1 MRCRG
6 NGFCGHLPMFSV
18 AAAVLIFIA
27 PIASAA
33 DSPNTM
39 RVLRV
44 SAATDN
50 YPYSY
55 LDDSGKLT
63 GYGVDMLDAV
73 AEVMNVRL
81 ERTQV
86 PAKEDISNLKSE
98 EFDIFQF
105 HAPLAEGSPIVAFS
119 QPILVNMGDV
129 FVRKNDTR
137 FASIDD
143 LRKTGGR
150 VAVAQGGQEYLLARG
165 FDPSN
170 LQLSTSTEAILALSK
185 GEVDAVLLTRLTGL
199 TQAHHSKVKNVRPLG
214 LVMSDFKITYSIA
227 TRIDNTELLQQ
238 VNEALAYLSTT
249 GDTVEIYSRWFG
261 RYEAKGLSLGEILAP
276 SAAVLAVALIVTLIL
291 LRRQHRLRSRITAQA
306 EELRISR
313 EILAE
318 AQHFAHLGHFQYPAS
333 LETPAVWSE
342 EAFHIF
348 GFNPDGGV
356 PDPEQ
361 MLALAVP
368 SDQERW
374 RKALALD
381 GGASPY
387 EFDIMINTLSGQRK
401 ILNVLGHPMLDASG
415 VQNGTFGTVQDVTA
429 SRTASAALKQS
440 ELLLRGLFENL
451 PVGLSV
457 LEYQGNNWC
466 ILSVN
471 PETVR
476 QFNAETSPD
485 PGTPI
490 TEIGLPTELTRF
502 WCEQFDH
509 AIRSRETLQ
518 FEYESDPSHKYYS
531 SVVPLLLPEQS
542 PRCCFL
548 SKDITEQRLKE
559 QELSQSRRLRAI
571 GELVG
576 GIAHEFNNLITPITL
591 NAEILLGQCDE
602 KSTLRNDLE
611 LIIDAG
617 RRAGELTRKL
627 LAFGR
632 RTDQKP
638 GPVDLSEVVDT
649 NIALVQHTFDRRIT
663 IKSSIHGDLPLL
675 ILPRSDLQQIVLN
688 LLLNARDSL
697 EEKLEKTPSS
707 ANWNAQIN
715 ISITTYPSKS
725 DGPDSGLR
733 DHVKTWARL
742 TVSDN
747 GCGIPLEVRERM
759 FEPFFTTKAA
769 GKGTGLGLATIWHLV
784 TEFGGRID
792 VHSVP
797 NEGTAF
803 HLDFPIYSE
812 LTADET
818 AAEKDTDKPQP
829 SSAPPQNLHF
839 LLAEDDPSV
848 AQVVRRLIENMGHK
862 ATVKEDGLK
871 AIEALRESPEAFDA
885 VIMDLN
891 MPKLTGA
898 EATAQARALPYE
910 RPIIV
915 MSGRIGEEDRKVLL
929 SFGVTE
935 MLSKPFSR
943 AEFESVLT
951 RLFGSK

>member
-1 MRCRG
+1 MRSRS
-6 NGFCGHLPMFSV
+6 NGFRGRLSMFSV
-18 AAAVLIFIA
+18 AAAVFIA
-27 PIASAA
+27 PVAATA

-81 ERTQV
+81 ERTLV
-86 PAKEDISNLKSE
+86 PAKEDISNLRSE
-98 EFDIFQF
+98 DFDIFQF

-129 FVRKNDTR
+129 FVRNNDTR

-143 LRKTGGR
+143 LREKRAR

-165 FDPSN
+165 FDPAN

-185 GEVDAVLLTRLTGL
+185 GEVDAALFTRLTGL

-214 LVMSDFKITYSIA
+214 LVMSDFKVTYSIA
-227 TRIDNTELLQQ
+227 TRIDDTALLQQ
-238 VNEALAYLSTT
+238 INEALAYLSTT
-249 GDTVEIYSRWFG
+249 GETVEIYSRWFG
-261 RYEAKGLSLGEILAP
+261 RYEAKGPSLVQILAP
-276 SAAVLAVALIVTLIL
+276 AAGILALALIVSLIS
-291 LRRQHRLRSRITAQA
+291 LRHQRRLRCRITAQA

-318 AQHFAHLGHFQYPAS
+318 AQRSAHLGHFQYPS
-333 LETPAVWSE
+333 SRDIPAVWSE
-342 EAFHIF
+342 ETFHIF
-348 GFNPDGGV
+348 GFDPGGSV
-356 PDPEQ
+356 PPLEE

-374 RKALALD
+374 REALAFD
-381 GGASPY
+381 GGGVPY
-387 EFDIMINTLSGQRK
+387 EFDIAIDPLSGQRK
-401 ILNVLGHPMLDASG
+401 ILNVLGHPMVDASG
-415 VQNGTFGTVQDVTA
+415 VRNGTFGTVQDVTA
-429 SRTASAALKQS
+429 SRAASAALKQS
-440 ELLLRGLFENL
+440 ELLLRALFETL

-457 LEYQGNNWC
+457 LEYRENNWC
-466 ILSVN
+466 VLSVN
-471 PETVR
+471 PEMVLQLNGKT
-476 QFNAETSPD
+476 PD
-485 PGTPI
+485 EGTPI
-490 TEIGLPTELTRF
+490 TEIGLSTELTRF
-502 WCEQFDH
+502 WCEQFDR
-509 AIRSRETLQ
+509 AIRSRATLQ
-518 FEYESDPSHKYYS
+518 FEYESDPSRKYYS
-531 SVVPLLLPEQS
+531 SAVPLLMPDQS
-542 PRCCFL
+542 PRCFFL
-548 SKDITEQRLKE
+548 SKDITEQILKE
-559 QELSQSRRLRAI
+559 QELAHSRRMLAI
-571 GELVG
+571 GEMVG

-602 KSTLRNDLE
+602 ESTLRNDLE

-627 LAFGR
+627 LTFGSR
-632 RTDQKP
+632 NDRKP
-638 GPVDLSEVVDT
+638 SPIDLSAIIES
-649 NIALVQHTFDRRIT
+649 NIALVRHTFDRRIT
-663 IKSSIHGDLPLL
+663 IKSSVPDDLPPL
-675 ILPRSDLQQIVLN
+675 IFPPSDLQQIVLN

-697 EEKLEKTPSS
+697 EEKLEKTAPS
-707 ANWNAQIN
+707 AGWNPQID
-715 ISITTYPSKS
+715 ITITSFPSTS
-725 DGPDSGLR
+725 DGTDSRLPD
-733 DHVKTWARL
+733 DVKKWIRL
-742 TVSDN
+742 TLRDN
-747 GCGIPLEVRERM
+747 GCGIPLEVRERI
-759 FEPFFTTKAA
+759 FEPFFTTKAV
-769 GKGTGLGLATIWHLV
+769 GKGSGLGLAMIWHLV

-792 VHSVP
+792 LHSEP

-803 HLDFPIYSE
+803 YIDLPIY
-812 LTADET
+812 TKPVADGTSVERGADGPKT
-818 AAEKDTDKPQP
+818 SFAP
-829 SSAPPQNLHF
+829 SQNLHF
-839 LLAEDDPSV
+839 LLVEDEPSV
-848 AQVVRRLIENMGHK
+848 AKVVQRLIESLGHK

-898 EATAQARALPYE
+898 EATAKARALPYE

-915 MSGRIGEEDRKVLL
+915 MSGRIGAEDRELLL

-951 RLFGSK
+951 RVFGRK

>member
-1 MRCRG
+1 
-6 NGFCGHLPMFSV
+6 MFSV
-18 AAAVLIFIA
+18 AAGVLLFFA
-27 PIASAA
+27 PIASTA

-55 LDDSGKLT
+55 EANGKLT
-63 GYGVDMLDAV
+63 GYAVDMLDAV
-73 AEVMNVRL
+73 ARVMNVRL
-81 ERTQV
+81 ERTPV
-86 PAKEDISNLKSE
+86 PAKQDISNLKSE
-98 EFDIFQF
+98 DFDIFQF
-105 HAPLAEGSPIVAFS
+105 HAPLAEGSPVVAFS

-143 LRKTGGR
+143 LRKKGVR

-214 LVMSDFKITYSIA
+214 LVMSDFKVTYSIA

-238 VNEALAYLSTT
+238 VNEALAFLSTS
-249 GDTVEIYSRWFG
+249 GETVEIYTRWFG
-261 RYEAKGLSLGEILAP
+261 RYEAKGPSLAQILAP
-276 SAAVLAVALIVTLIL
+276 AAAVLAIALIVTLIL
-291 LRRQHRLRSRITAQA
+291 LRRQHRLRHRISAQA
-306 EELRISR
+306 EELRLSR
-313 EILAE
+313 GVLAE
-318 AQHFAHLGHFQYPAS
+318 AQRFAHLGHFQYPS
-333 LETPAVWSE
+333 SRDIPAVWSE
-342 EAFHIF
+342 ETFHIF
-348 GFNPDGGV
+348 GFNPGGPV

-361 MLALAVP
+361 ILALAVP

-374 RKALALD
+374 RKAMVLD
-381 GGASPY
+381 GGGAPY
-387 EFDIMINTLSGQRK
+387 EFDITIDARSGQRK
-401 ILNVLGHPMLDASG
+401 ILNVLGHPMVDASG

-429 SRTASAALKQS
+429 SRAASAALKQS

-457 LEYQGNNWC
+457 LEYQQNNWC
-466 ILSVN
+466 VLSVN
-471 PETVR
+471 PEMVHQLNGKT
-476 QFNAETSPD
+476 PD

-490 TEIGLPTELTRF
+490 TEIGLPTKLTRF
-502 WCEQFDH
+502 WCEQFDR
-509 AIRSRETLQ
+509 AIRHRETLQ
-518 FEYESDPSHKYYS
+518 FEYESDPSLKYYS
-531 SVVPLLLPEQS
+531 SVVPLVLPDQS

-548 SKDITEQRLKE
+548 SKDVTQQILKE
-559 QELSQSRRLRAI
+559 QELAQSRRLRAI
-571 GELVG
+571 GEMVG

-602 KSTLRNDLE
+602 NSTLRNDLE
-611 LIIDAG
+611 LIVDAG
-617 RRAGELTRKL
+617 RRAGELTRRL
-627 LAFGR
+627 LTFGQR
-632 RTDQKP
+632 NDRKP
-638 GPVDLSEVVDT
+638 GPVDLSAVVDT
-649 NIALVQHTFDRRIT
+649 NVALVRHTFDRRIT
-663 IKSSIHGDLPLL
+663 IKSSVPGDLPPL
-675 ILPRSDLQQIVLN
+675 ILPPSDLQQIILN

-707 ANWNAQIN
+707 ASWNPQIG
-715 ISITTYPSKS
+715 ISITICPSEAAET
-725 DGPDSGLR
+725 DSGVPDEVNQWVR
-733 DHVKTWARL
+733 V

-747 GCGIPLEVRERM
+747 GCGIPPEIRERI
-759 FEPFFTTKAA
+759 FEPFFTTKIV

-792 VHSVP
+792 LHSEP

-803 HLDFPIYSE
+803 YIDLPIYSG
-812 LTADET
+812 T
-818 AAEKDTDKPQP
+818 AADGTSVERGADGPQT
-829 SSAPPQNLHF
+829 SFDSPQNLHF
-839 LLAEDDPSV
+839 LLAEDEPSV
-848 AQVVRRLIENMGHK
+848 AKVVQRLIESLGHK

-898 EATAQARALPYE
+898 KATAQARALPYE

-915 MSGRIGEEDRKVLL
+915 MSGRIEEEDREILL

-943 AEFESVLT
+943 AEFDSVIA
-951 RLFGSK
+951 RLFGRK